1 MTRDVAWLLTEVRP
15 FEHVFSTSSFP
26 NYQLIE
32 LRFKTG
38 KLTRDFF
45 LELRFLH
52 VSEFYVQCNR

>member
-38 KLTRDFF
+38 K
-45 LELRFLH
+45 
-52 VSEFYVQCNR
+52 S

>member
-15 FEHVFSTSSFP
+15 FEHVWKRRNAK

-38 KLTRDFF
+38 K
-45 LELRFLH
+45 
-52 VSEFYVQCNR
+52 S